1 MVTGVLYIVNSS
13 FLDLNI
19 LDCLSE
25 EEKKRQNL
33 INELYQTEEA
43 YVDNLKLVYEVFIKN
58 IRAANMLTK
67 QELSILFI
75 NWKDLILSNTKL
87 LKSIRIRQGTQ
98 QAQATIG
105 DILCE
110 NVSCPKVAI
119 LVTTS
124 IF

>member
-1 MVTGVLYIVNSS
+1 MA
-13 FLDLNI
+13 I

-98 QAQATIG
+98 QQQATIG

-110 NVSCPKVAI
+110 NVSCSKVN
-119 LVTTS
+119 LDNQN
-124 IF
+124 

>member
-1 MVTGVLYIVNSS
+1 MVTGVLLISP

-58 IRAANMLTK
+58 IRAPGQWLASKAVTK
-67 QELSILFI
+67 QSPSFLVSPTSIVVIKDSLTFSLAMTSLLVIELQ
-75 NWKDLILSNTKL
+75 T
-87 LKSIRIRQGTQ
+87 
-98 QAQATIG
+98 
-105 DILCE
+105 ILCLHDLDR
-110 NVSCPKVAI
+110 P
-119 LVTTS
+119 L
-124 IF
+124 